1 MYKKCYVHFRNDP
14 SVIDK
19 GITRV
24 FNIYI
29 GIKIKCL
36 FFFLID
42 TIIEF
47 IKQFVAKKYHI
58 SAWASFHSLAP
69 TLFAHNHCAHMEFW
83 L

>member
-47 IKQFVAKKYHI
+47 IEQFVAKKYHI

-69 TLFAHNHCAHMEFW
+69 TLFAHNHCAHM
-83 L
+83 